1 MCVVVVAPAVSND
14 GRGARKGDR
23 DEEEE
28 DAEDADGG
36 GGGPGSVLMDE
47 ARGRGLCSARDE
59 SDTDD
64 GRREMEASAA

>member
-1 MCVVVVAPAVSND
+1 MCVVVVSND
-14 GRGARKGDR
+14 GSGARKGDR

-28 DAEDADGG
+28 EEEEEEADGG
-36 GGGPGSVLMDE
+36 GGGESPGSVPMDE